1 MVECTIWYMASQSPK
16 ATLLDAVIAHF
27 TLHGVDD
34 ESLRQIAAGVGT
46 SHRMLIYHFGSR
58 DGLLVEV
65 AKAVE
70 ARTLSQFEELAADL
84 SDPAGLATDAE
95 ATELDTAKLARR
107 MWQLLTDPALAP
119 FERLFFALTGKAL
132 QGDERMASLRDLNIT
147 LWVEANTTLAV
158 QLGVPEPMAR
168 AHARLGLAVTRG
180 LLMDLLATGD
190 RAGVDAAM
198 EAFIQHY
205 EGRWWESQP
214 VGATD
219 RAS

>member
-1 MVECTIWYMASQSPK
+1 MAGQSPK
-16 ATLLDAVIAHF
+16 EQLLESVIEYF
-27 TLHGVDD
+27 TEHGVGDQ
-34 ESLRQIAAGVGT
+34 SLRHIATAVGS

-70 ARTLSQFEELAADL
+70 SRTLSQYEELASGL
-84 SDPAGLATDAE
+84 GDPAGGT
-95 ATELDTAKLARR
+95 TGFDTAALARR
-107 MWQLLTDPALAP
+107 MWQLLTNPELAP
-119 FERLFFALTGKAL
+119 FERLFFALTGSAL
-132 QGDERMASLRDLNIT
+132 QGDERMAPLRDLNVA
-147 LWVEANTTLAV
+147 LWVDANTATAM
-158 QLGVPEPMAR
+158 QQGVPEDVAR

-198 EAFIQHY
+198 EAFIRNY
-205 EGRWWESQP
+205 EGRWWESQAP
-214 VGATD
+214 VAAVAAATGASH

>member
-1 MVECTIWYMASQSPK
+1 MSGQSAK
-16 ATLLDAVIAHF
+16 GQLLESVIGYF
-27 TLHGVDD
+27 TEHGVSDQ
-34 ESLRQIAAGVGT
+34 SLRHIAAAVGS

-70 ARTLSQFEELAADL
+70 IRTLSQFEELAADL
-84 SDPAGLATDAE
+84 TDSAGGT
-95 ATELDTAKLARR
+95 TEFDTATLARR
-107 MWQLLTDPALAP
+107 MWQLLTNPELAP
-119 FERLFFALTGKAL
+119 FERLFFALTGSAL
-132 QGDERMASLRDLNIT
+132 QGDERMAPLRDLNVA
-147 LWVEANTTLAV
+147 LWVEANTATAM
-158 QLGVPEPMAR
+158 QQGVPEEVAR

-198 EAFIQHY
+198 EAFIRHY
-205 EGRWWESQP
+205 EGRWWESQTAVAVTAP
-214 VGATD
+214 ATGPSD